1 MHSLADQIEQ
11 YIKKMLE
18 RSDNNEIEIQRNQL
32 AQLFQCVPSQITY
45 VVTTRFTLE
54 QGYLVESRRGGGG
67 YLKIIRLPL
76 TTEEEII
83 HLINDSIDKLVS
95 QRAGEGLIA
104 RLEEEGFLTRRE
116 AMLMLGV
123 IRRESIPVPLPE
135 RDFVRAQ
142 ILRSMLLT
150 ILNDEFHKR
159 GED

>member
-18 RSDNNEIEIQRNQL
+18 SSANNEIEIQRNQL

-83 HLINDSIDKLVS
+83 HLVNDSIDKLVS

-116 AMLMLGV
+116 AMLMLSV

-135 RDFVRAQ
+135 RDYVRAQ
-142 ILRSMLLT
+142 ILRNMLLT